1 MDSILDINPNWR
13 LASLFVLGT
22 VLGGQINRGIY
33 RLAWSPRAIGPWSKP
48 HADAA
53 PRHWFDYLPVAG
65 WLTLRRESRLH
76 GSAYWLRPLS
86 LEILAGVGLAGLY
99 WWEVLSDGLA
109 PAGPWQSRSMPQLHS
124 QFLSHALL
132 LCLMTVATFIDF
144 DEKTIPDTITVPGT
158 LWGLFLAA
166 ILPASPLP
174 VPHPDTG
181 QIVTLL
187 TTTPYSWSNWLDS
200 PRGLLLGLGIYTC
213 WCVALAPK
221 TWTLRYGWKRA
232 CTLLLASMLKD
243 GRYRIPLGLLVSG
256 LASISLAWQVLEQGW
271 PTLFSALVGL
281 AFGGGLVWSVRIIA
295 GVVLG
300 KEAMGFGDVTLMS
313 MIGAF
318 LGWQTG
324 LLTFFLAPGA
334 AALISIGQWLLT
346 RNREIAFGPY
356 LCLSA
361 SILLVSWRWVWA
373 TTGKYFDLGWYIPLL
388 ILISLVLMSVFLGGW
403 RLIENFLFY
412 PGDSR

>member
-1 MDSILDINPNWR
+1 MDSILDTAPSWR
-13 LASLFVLGT
+13 LTGLFVLGT
-22 VLGGQINRGIY
+22 VLGSQINRGIY

-53 PRHWFDYLPVAG
+53 RRHWFDYCPVVG
-65 WLTLRRESRLH
+65 WLTLRRENHLH
-76 GSAYWLRPLS
+76 GTAYWLRPFC
-86 LEILAGVGLAGLY
+86 LEILTGLGLASLY

-109 PAGPWQSRSMPQLHS
+109 PQGPWLGRSILQLHG

-158 LWGLFLAA
+158 LLGLFIAA
-166 ILPASPLP
+166 ILPESPLP
-174 VPHPDTG
+174 VPHPNNG

-187 TTTPYSWSNWLDS
+187 TTTPYSWSNWLNG
-200 PRGLLLGLGIYTC
+200 PRGLLLGLLIYTC

-232 CTLLLASMLKD
+232 CSLLLASMVKK
-243 GRYRIPLGLLVSG
+243 GRHWIPLGLLIGG
-256 LASISLAWQVLEQGW
+256 LTGIFFSWQTLDEGRE
-271 PTLFSALVGL
+271 TLFSALVGL

-324 LLTFFLAPGA
+324 LLTFFLAPAA
-334 AALISIGQWLLT
+334 AALISIGQWVLT

-361 SILLVSWRWVWA
+361 SMLLIGWRWVWA
-373 TTGKYFDLGWYIPLL
+373 TTGMYFELGWYIPLL
-388 ILISLVLMSVFLGGW
+388 ILVSLVLMSLFLGGW
-403 RLIENFLFY
+403 RLLENFLFY
-412 PGDSR
+412 PRDPR

>member
-1 MDSILDINPNWR
+1 MDSILDITPNWR

-221 TWTLRYGWKRA
+221 TPSKSCCHHTWT
-232 CTLLLASMLKD
+232 
-243 GRYRIPLGLLVSG
+243 
-256 LASISLAWQVLEQGW
+256 E
-271 PTLFSALVGL
+271 
-281 AFGGGLVWSVRIIA
+281 
-295 GVVLG
+295 
-300 KEAMGFGDVTLMS
+300 
-313 MIGAF
+313 
-318 LGWQTG
+318 
-324 LLTFFLAPGA
+324 
-334 AALISIGQWLLT
+334 
-346 RNREIAFGPY
+346 
-356 LCLSA
+356 
-361 SILLVSWRWVWA
+361 
-373 TTGKYFDLGWYIPLL
+373 
-388 ILISLVLMSVFLGGW
+388 
-403 RLIENFLFY
+403 
-412 PGDSR
+412 